1 MSHTQQLPQQRPFKP
16 YLFVYKDKEG
26 NTREVGLHAKDSF
39 QAHCLGIE
47 LVGKEHISLVEAIR
61 PTPEFDW
68 DDD

>member
-1 MSHTQQLPQQRPFKP
+1 MSMSSPPRPFKP

-47 LVGKEHISLVEAIR
+47 LVGNQYIAAVEAIR
-61 PTPEFDW
+61 PVPEFDW
-68 DDD
+68 DD